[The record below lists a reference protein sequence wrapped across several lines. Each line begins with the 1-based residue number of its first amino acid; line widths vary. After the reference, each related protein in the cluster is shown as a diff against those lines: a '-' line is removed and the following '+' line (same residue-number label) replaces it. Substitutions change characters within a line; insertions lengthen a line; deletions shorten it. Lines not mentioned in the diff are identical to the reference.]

1 MALSETT
8 RDLLRR
14 VSTATL
20 TTQMMKRGFRNVF
33 MEGVR
38 AANAAAG
45 SMVGEAVTLRYIP
58 AREDLDSIES
68 LGSRDHPQ
76 RKTIETIAAG
86 AVLVADCRGDIRAAG
101 VGAIL
106 VARLQAR
113 GAAGFVCDGGVRD
126 LATAAGLG
134 LPVFCAGPAAPP
146 NVIRHHAVDAG
157 LPVACG
163 GVSVFPGDV
172 VVGDADGVAVL
183 PRHLADEVAV
193 AAAEQDRLEDFLL
206 REVRGG
212 RPLFGTYP
220 PDEATLERY
229 RKESN

>member
-1 MALSETT
+1 MALTETT
-8 RDLLRR
+8 RDLLRQ

-20 TTQMMKRGFRNVF
+20 TTQLMKRGFRNAF

-38 AANAAAG
+38 AANPGEG
-45 SMVGEAVTLRYIP
+45 SMVGQAVTLRYIP

-76 RKTIETIAAG
+76 RKTIETIPAG
-86 AVLVADCRGDIRAAG
+86 AVLVADCRGDARAAA

-106 VARLQAR
+106 FARLKAR

-126 LATAAGLG
+126 LATAAAQG

-172 VVGDADGVAVL
+172 VVGDSDGVVVI
-183 PRHLADEVAV
+183 PRHLAEEVAV
-193 AAAEQDRLEDFLL
+193 AAAEQDRLEAFLL
-206 REVRGG
+206 EEVRSGK
-212 RPLFGTYP
+212 PLFGTYP
-220 PDEATLERY
+220 PDEATMRRY
-229 RKESN
+229 RGD